1 MLSNDDIIGFI
12 GGGNMA
18 EAMIRGLIA
27 SNVVSKERI
36 RVSEPFAARRTHL
49 SDAYGIEVS
58 EKNSAVAEVASV
70 LVLAVKPDMVG
81 ACLEEVEAMGPADQ
95 VRVSIAAGVPLSV
108 ICPKAPQGESS
119 SPVPEARACARVM
132 PNTPALVGAGASAV
146 HFCGCDEA
154 QREKVLAVLK
164 ALGPTVVEVAR
175 EELLDAVTGLS
186 GSGPAYVFE
195 FIEALSDGGVRM
207 GLTRAQAL
215 ELAAATVEGAARMV
229 RETGIHPA
237 QLKDQVTSPGGTTI
251 AGCAVLEAK
260 GFRSAAIEAVTAAA
274 QRSKELGKPKG

>member
-27 SNVVSKERI
+27 SNLVSKERI

-58 EKNSAVAEVASV
+58 EKNSAVAEVATV
-70 LVLAVKPDMVG
+70 LVLAVKPDMVA

-108 ICPKAPQGESS
+108 ICPKPK
-119 SPVPEARACARVM
+119 ARACARVM

-154 QREKVLAVLK
+154 QREKVLSVLK
-164 ALGPTVVEVAR
+164 ALGPTVVEVAK

-207 GLTRAQAL
+207 GLSRAQAL

-229 RETGIHPA
+229 RETGTHPA

-251 AGCAVLEAK
+251 AGCAVLEAH

>member
-1 MLSNDDIIGFI
+1 MLSKDDIIGFI

-18 EAMIRGLIA
+18 EAMIRGLISSEA
-27 SNVVSKERI
+27 APKERI
-36 RVSEPFAARRTHL
+36 RVAEPVEARRAYL
-49 SDAYGIEVS
+49 SETYGIETKA
-58 EKNSAVAEVASV
+58 ENTAVADVATV
-70 LVLAVKPDMVG
+70 LVLAVKPDLIG
-81 ACLEEVEAMGPADQ
+81 PCLEQIESSGPADQ

-108 ICPKAPQGESS
+108 VCHKPKARP
-119 SPVPEARACARVM
+119 CARVM
-132 PNTPALVGAGASAV
+132 PNTPALIGAGASAV

-164 ALGPTVVEVAR
+164 ALGPTVVEVNK
-175 EELLDAVTGLS
+175 EELLDAVTGVS

-207 GLTRAQAL
+207 GLSRRQAL

-229 RETGIHPA
+229 RESGKHPG

-251 AGCAVLEAK
+251 EACAVLEAR
-260 GFRSAAIEAVTAAA
+260 GFRAAAIEAVTAAA
-274 QRSKELGKPKG
+274 KKSRELGKPKG